1 MSESYIVGLFSLA
14 SGTLGFLGALLISRS
29 NAKHDERR
37 HIREIASRDR
47 QQHRLLGV
55 EVGKAMYEHN
65 LAIMKQQATT
75 MGVTAQLYPIAP
87 YLVYGI
93 RLMDIVSD
101 PDLSPEK
108 MREKTDAL
116 AESITRELP
125 HD

>member
-1 MSESYIVGLFSLA
+1 MTEVLIVGLLSA
-14 SGTLGFLGALLISRS
+14 SAGILGGAVSVGV
-29 NAKHDERR
+29 NAYFQERWHR
-37 HIREIASRDR
+37 REIESRDR

-65 LAIMKQQATT
+65 LAIMKQQAAT
-75 MGVTAQLYPIAP
+75 MRITPSLYPIAP

-101 PDLSPEK
+101 PALSPEK
-108 MREKTDAL
+108 IREKTDAL
-116 AESITRELP
+116 AASIARELP